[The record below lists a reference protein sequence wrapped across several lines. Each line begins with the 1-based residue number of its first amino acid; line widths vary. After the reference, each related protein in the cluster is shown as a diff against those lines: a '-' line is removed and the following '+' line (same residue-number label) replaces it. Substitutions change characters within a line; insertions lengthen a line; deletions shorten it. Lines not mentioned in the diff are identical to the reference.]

1 MRGRRLICL
10 LLLVASAPLVQAQ
23 EASQRGFVEGAI
35 AAFPQAAVTD
45 RVQAVGDARFR
56 DELFVTP
63 ATWLRVAGGF
73 DLRADSHDRVDTS
86 WTPDFRDR
94 GAQRP
99 RLSVRRLNA
108 TVTRGPLTVDAGKQ
122 FIRWGKADIVNPTDR
137 FAPRDFLD
145 VVDSEFL
152 AVTGVHATVQA
163 GSHTFEGVWTPRFTP
178 SRSPLL
184 DQRWA
189 VVPPAATGIPIV
201 EVAPQLPD
209 RRQVGARWGHVGEG
223 FEYSVSVFDGVN
235 HLPDIQSTPVFATPG
250 SRLPTAIE
258 VARVHPRIRTYG
270 GDLAWPMRWF
280 TVKAE
285 AAYFTSPS
293 ALTDEYGLYVIQLER
308 QSGEWLFVGGYAGEV
323 DTRRRSQATF
333 APDRGTSRSIVGR
346 ASYTI
351 DTNRSVGFEG
361 AVHQDG
367 RGAYGKAEYSQAR
380 GPHWRATVTAI
391 GVGGRDDD
399 FFGQYRRNSHV
410 KVTLRYSF

>member
-1 MRGRRLICL
+1 MVEGQQ
-10 LLLVASAPLVQAQ
+10 V
-23 EASQRGFVEGAI
+23 SQRGVVEGAI
-35 AAFPQAAVTD
+35 TLFPQKAANDAT
-45 RVQAVGDARFR
+45 QTIGDVLVR
-56 DELFVTP
+56 DDVFVAP
-63 ATWLRVAGGF
+63 AKWLRLAGGME
-73 DLRADSHDRVDTS
+73 LRADSHERVDTP
-86 WTPDFRDR
+86 WAVDFWDR

-99 RLSVRRLNA
+99 RLSVRRLSA
-108 TVTRGPLTVDAGKQ
+108 TLSKGALTVDAGKQ

-145 VVDSEFL
+145 VVDAEFL

-163 GSHTFEGVWTPRFTP
+163 GSHTFEAVWTPRLTP

-184 DQRWA
+184 NQRWA
-189 VVPPAATGIPIV
+189 VVPPEAQGIPIV
-201 EVAPQLPD
+201 EAEAQLPD
-209 RRQVGARWGHVGEG
+209 RPQVGVRWGHVAAG
-223 FEYSVSVFDGVN
+223 FEYSISVFDGVN
-235 HLPDIQSTPVFATPG
+235 HLPDIRSTPLFGIPG
-250 SRLPTAIE
+250 SRIPTAIE
-258 VARVHPRIRTYG
+258 VARVYPRIRTYG
-270 GDLAWPMRWF
+270 GDLAWPLRWF

-285 AAYFTSPS
+285 AAYFTSP
-293 ALTDEYGLYVIQLER
+293 AAVTDEYGLYVVQLER

-351 DTNRSVGFEG
+351 DTNRSLTFEG

-380 GPHWRATVTAI
+380 GQHWRATITAI

-410 KVTLRYSF
+410 KVTARYSF